1 MKMTYMKCLGF
12 ILFFLGLGA
21 GCNSPVVPPPG
32 DVVQSLKTRQTDPRV
47 SSSDLSELVL
57 GNSNFALDLY
67 RKLCEQT
74 PNENIFYSPYSL
86 SLALA
91 MTSAGAKNQTEKE
104 MADALHL
111 MDQARLHPAFNALD
125 LDLAGRGQNALG
137 IDGQPF
143 RLNIVNALWGAM
155 GYAFLP
161 EFLDTL
167 AVNYGAGIR
176 LLDFMNQPE
185 ESRKTINQWVSYN
198 TQEKIPEIIP
208 AGVITVDT
216 RLVLTNAIYF
226 NAAWKKA
233 FDPKTTSDGK
243 FNRADGTTLTVS
255 MMNQKETFNYDEA
268 DGYQAVELP
277 YDGEEMSMVIFL
289 PAEKRFSE
297 FEKSLNTEKIN
308 TILGRLKMGQVLLTL
323 PTFKLTCRFGLKDTL
338 AQMGMPTPF
347 TNAADFSG
355 MNGTRDLC
363 ITDII
368 HQAYVLV
375 NEKGTEAA
383 AATGVIIGLTS
394 AGPGTCKIFT
404 ADRPFIFLIRDMKTN
419 TILFVGRIL
428 NPAS

>member
-1 MKMTYMKCLGF
+1 MKRTYLKCLGVF
-12 ILFFLGLGA
+12 LFFLGLEV
-21 GCNSPVVPPPG
+21 GCNAPVVPSPG
-32 DVVQSLKTRQTDPRV
+32 DLVQSEKSRQTDPQV
-47 SSSDLSELVL
+47 DSSDLGELVL

-67 RKLCEQT
+67 SKLCRQT
-74 PNENIFYSPYSL
+74 PKENIFYSPYSL

-104 MADALHL
+104 MADTLHL
-111 MDQARLHPAFNALD
+111 MDQGRLHPAVNALD

-137 IDGQPF
+137 IGGQPF
-143 RLNIVNALWGAM
+143 RLNIVNALWSGK
-155 GYAFLP
+155 GYTFLP

-176 LLDFMNQPE
+176 LLDFTNQPE

-198 TQEKIPEIIP
+198 TQEKIPEILP
-208 AGVITVDT
+208 AGVITADT

-233 FDPKTTSDGK
+233 FDPAKTSDGK
-243 FNRADGTTLTVS
+243 FNQADGTILTVS
-255 MMNQKETFNYDEA
+255 MMNQQETFNYDEA

-297 FEKSLNTEKIN
+297 FEESLNTEKIN

-323 PTFKLTCRFGLKDTL
+323 PTLKLTCRFGLNDTL

-347 TNAADFSG
+347 TDAADFSG
-355 MNGTRDLC
+355 MNGMRGLF

-383 AATGVIIGLTS
+383 AATGVIVGLTS
-394 AGPGTCKIFT
+394 AGPGTCKVFT
-404 ADRPFIFLIRDMKTN
+404 ADRPFIFLIRDIKTN
-419 TILFVGRIL
+419 TILFVGRIM
-428 NPAS
+428 NSGV